1 MSRTQRVRFPA
12 ADGVVLDGRLRRP
25 DGRSRGSAL
34 LCHPHPAFGGHM
46 DAWLLP
52 AVSEVL
58 ADAGWTTLRFNFRGV
73 RRGGGVSRDACEEVA
88 DLAGACALARAR
100 TRGARRCA
108 VVGWSFGALIG
119 LLHGLRDPR
128 VTDWVGI
135 APAVGPT
142 PGVVLPPLPEG
153 IAGWAAR
160 RTVIVGEHD
169 AFYPVAR
176 MNVLAPHA
184 LDVLPGADHFL
195 FDRDDD
201 VAARVAAAL
210 RVRLPA

>member
-12 ADGVVLDGRLRRP
+12 ADGVVHDGRLRRP
-25 DGRSRGSAL
+25 DGRSRGSA
-34 LCHPHPAFGGHM
+34 
-46 DAWLLP
+46 
-52 AVSEVL
+52 
-58 ADAGWTTLRFNFRGV
+58 
-73 RRGGGVSRDACEEVA
+73 
-88 DLAGACALARAR
+88 
-100 TRGARRCA
+100 
-108 VVGWSFGALIG
+108 
-119 LLHGLRDPR
+119 R

-142 PGVVLPPLPEG
+142 PGVVLPPLPEA

-169 AFYPVAR
+169 GFYPVAR
-176 MNVLAPHA
+176 MSVLARHA

-195 FDRDDD
+195 FDRADD

-210 RVRLPA
+210 RARVPA